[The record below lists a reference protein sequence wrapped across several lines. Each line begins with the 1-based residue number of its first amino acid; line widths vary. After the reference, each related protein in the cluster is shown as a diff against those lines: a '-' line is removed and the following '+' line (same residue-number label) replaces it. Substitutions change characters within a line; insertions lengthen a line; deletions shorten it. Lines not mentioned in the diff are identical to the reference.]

1 VTQQVTISFFHFLL
15 LVCRESRHAV
25 VAELRHAALLKGYSA
40 HKSRVQALQN
50 EVDQA
55 HLTASLFRARPV
67 KPNKE
72 KPNKKT
78 AGGVNTKGKGTKTT
92 TTKAKG
98 SKGGQGKTRRKG
110 TGGMMTGRTGVK
122 SKKGSARTTDRE
134 EAKGH
139 ETNKDMT
146 TKPLTKYNL
155 GAMGEDHNA
164 ALIRQ
169 IDKRTSTRNRTAA
182 IEVDSDSDSTASA
195 SDVDDEWVPRRSQA
209 KIIRPDDPPTQLDQQ
224 SAEESD
230 DDDEDERPLAI
241 DREDDLAT
249 EEESVPY
256 EINSQGR
263 TSRQLGGRVKYQV
276 RWLINGE
283 PGPLNTCTWELASE
297 LEGDPAYKRLIDD
310 WKQRRPAKW
319 NTPAWQKL

>member
-1 VTQQVTISFFHFLL
+1 
-15 LVCRESRHAV
+15 
-25 VAELRHAALLKGYSA
+25 
-40 HKSRVQALQN
+40 
-50 EVDQA
+50 
-55 HLTASLFRARPV
+55 
-67 KPNKE
+67 
-72 KPNKKT
+72 
-78 AGGVNTKGKGTKTT
+78 
-92 TTKAKG
+92 
-98 SKGGQGKTRRKG
+98 
-110 TGGMMTGRTGVK
+110 MTGRTGAK

-169 IDKRTSTRNRTAA
+169 IDKRTSTRNRPRSSAPIEA
-182 IEVDSDSDSTASA
+182 ISDSDSTESA
-195 SDVDDEWVPRRSQA
+195 SEVDDEWVPRRSQA

-263 TSRQLGGRVKYQV
+263 TPKRLGNRVKYQV

-283 PGPLNTCTWELASE
+283 IGPLNTCTWELAGE